1 MTTRHKQVLWLSFTV
16 LAVYLGLVI
25 YFHTSII
32 DWISHNL
39 WVVAVPFAKQIF
51 QALFGFKILLFLKS
65 LSVLLWHLFKLLIL
79 KFLKTLGLRYGVFF
93 TQYRW
98 YWIRRS
104 KIMFIRRGKQFF
116 RAMRKFWSVY
126 ARDHKAVILVAFFPV
141 VLLLFLL
148 GLSFNVTRKTMVQKT
163 QETAI
168 FKVATT
174 ASTKSTGLRAWVTK
188 LDQKTLQKI
197 QVLSGRAQQL
207 AAERAEKVKQ
217 TLNQN
222 EP

>member
-1 MTTRHKQVLWLSFTV
+1 MTKRHQQILWLSF
-16 LAVYLGLVI
+16 AVLVI
-25 YFHTSII
+25 YLCLVVYFHEFII
-32 DWISHNL
+32 DWVSHNL

-116 RAMRKFWSVY
+116 RGMRAFWAVY
-126 ARDHKAVILVAFFPV
+126 QRDQKVVILVAFFPV
-141 VLLLFLL
+141 VMLLFLL
-148 GLSFNVTRKTMVQKT
+148 GLSFNVTRKTMVEKT

-168 FKVATT
+168 FKVAKT
-174 ASTKSTGLRAWVTK
+174 AGNKSTGIRAWVTR

-197 QVLSGRAQQL
+197 QLLSGRAQQL
-207 AAERAEKVKQ
+207 ASERTDKVKQ
-217 TLNQN
+217 KFNQK
-222 EP
+222 ES